1 MSDGELLRA
10 YALEGSEAAFTELV
24 NRYVSL
30 VHSVAR
36 RHLTD
41 PSLAEEVTQ
50 SAFVLLARK
59 AGSLAGHPSLA
70 GWLHRTA
77 WQLAARTAR
86 TEQRRRHWEA
96 VAGAIVSEDPP
107 MPDPDPSPIV
117 PALDEALQELAE
129 PDRDAIVLRYF
140 LRKPLRD
147 VGAALGTSDAA
158 AKMRIHR
165 ALDQLRRLLIQRGIT
180 CSPAALAAAMTGQ
193 GVALAPAALAARVAS
208 AATGAGGAVTSLPLL
223 IHGLLGLMN
232 GTKLTVILL
241 AAALVAV
248 LSTVVM
254 RSGPTQSAPDGA
266 TDPSLATVEPPESPP
281 VPAASRLLPMA
292 RVAAQLTPSE
302 LEAARQRLRKALA
315 APSKGGTIWPDSSG
329 LEAMAAF
336 GGRHDELF
344 ATLREVFLEPDST
357 EDAEGGR
364 RLARMRAINA
374 MGELNK
380 NVPGLT
386 SFLWETAW
394 RSDWSGRVGAFSAL
408 RKLGLESSD
417 LPALT
422 ELLRETAKVDG
433 SPAMRRF
440 LPDAIHEV
448 FRQNP
453 EATSQHLPGLV
464 KLFEETAD
472 PVTRFSAA
480 TVLLGTPHGTDPRV
494 IESIRDG
501 LREGLNVSIADHR
514 GVNVDVA
521 IEHAAAAGEAAKPL
535 IPDLLEVART
545 SHESY
550 QQDAAWLA
558 IGQIQPELR
567 AQIPELD
574 QAMTR
579 DAETRQARQDV
590 SQGFAT
596 HDDLIRALGDPATA
610 LQAATT
616 LGRTGIQSPEA
627 IPAMIAAL
635 AGMDEDSRDQV
646 VQAIH
651 QLDPQAPIER
661 VPADVMFHGVIFA
674 DSTFDSRP
682 GSEKDPRVERLIS
695 DQRMHH
701 TWRTREEILNVT
713 RKLAALDVQIAQ
725 AFANGIAEKDPVL
738 ADQARQLIASPARP

>member
-30 VHSVAR
+30 VHSVAS

-96 VAGAIVSEDPP
+96 MAGAIVAEDPP

-248 LSTVVM
+248 FSTVVM
-254 RSGPTQSAPDGA
+254 RSGRTQSAPDGP
-266 TDPSLATVEPPESPP
+266 TDPSLATVEPPEPPP

-292 RVAAQLTPSE
+292 RVAAELTPSE

-315 APSKGGTIWPDSSG
+315 APSKGVTIWPDSSV

-344 ATLREVFLEPDST
+344 ATLKEVLLELDSA

-364 RLARMRAINA
+364 GLVRMRAIIT

-394 RSDWSGRVGAFSAL
+394 QSDWSGRVGAFSAL

-422 ELLRETAKVDG
+422 QLLQDT
-433 SPAMRRF
+433 AMRRSV
-440 LPDAIHEV
+440 PYAIHEIL
-448 FRQNP
+448 RRD
-453 EATSQHLPGLV
+453 AGAAAAHLPGLV
-464 KLFEETAD
+464 KVFEEAAD

-480 TVLLGTPHGTDPRV
+480 TVLLGTSHGNDPRV

-501 LREGLNVSIADHR
+501 LREGLNVSITDHR
-514 GVNVDVA
+514 GVNVGIA
-521 IEHAAAAGEAAKPL
+521 IERAAAAGAVAKPL

-579 DAETRQARQDV
+579 DAETRQTRQDV

-661 VPADVMFHGVIFA
+661 VPADVMFDGVIFA

-682 GSEKDPRVERLIS
+682 ASEKDPRVERLIS

-713 RKLAALDVQIAQ
+713 RKLAALDVQVAQ

-738 ADQARQLIASPARP
+738 AAQARQLIASPAEP